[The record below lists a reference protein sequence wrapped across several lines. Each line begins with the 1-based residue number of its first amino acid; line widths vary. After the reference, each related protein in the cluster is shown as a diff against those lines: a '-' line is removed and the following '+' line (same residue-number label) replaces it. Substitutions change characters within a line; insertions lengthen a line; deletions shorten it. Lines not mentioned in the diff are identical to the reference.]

1 MRRIFVNGTFD
12 IIHRGHIEMLNFA
25 RKQGDWL
32 TVAIDS
38 DERVKSL
45 KGPTRP
51 INTVNERWFLLMN
64 LKPVNEVFVFNSDE
78 ELRYLISERD
88 AMVKGSDY
96 IGKDI
101 VGQEVCP
108 EIIFFDLVKGYST
121 SETIKRIITR

>member
-1 MRRIFVNGTFD
+1 MRKIFVNGTFD

-32 TVAIDS
+32 TVAIDG

-51 INTVNERWFLLMN
+51 INSVDERWFLLMN

-78 ELRYLISERD
+78 ELIKLISEHD

-101 VGQEVCP
+101 VGQEVCR
-108 EIIFFDLVKGYST
+108 EIIFFNLLKGYST

>member
-1 MRRIFVNGTFD
+1 MRKIFVNGTFD
-12 IIHRGHIEMLNFA
+12 IVHRGHIEMLNFA
-25 RKQGDWL
+25 KQQGDWL

-51 INTVNERWFLLMN
+51 INTEDERRFLLMN
-64 LKPVNEVFVFNSDE
+64 LKSVDDVYIFDNDE

-88 AMVKGSDY
+88 VMVKGSDY

-101 VGQEVCP
+101 VGQEVCR
-108 EIIFFDLVKGYST
+108 EIIFFDLIKGYST

>member
-1 MRRIFVNGTFD
+1 MKKIFVNGTFD

-25 RKQGDWL
+25 RQQGDWL
-32 TVAIDS
+32 TVAIDC

-45 KGPTRP
+45 KGPKRP
-51 INTVNERWFLLMN
+51 INSEIDRWYHLLN
-64 LKPVNEVFVFNSDE
+64 LKPVNEVLIFYSDDD
-78 ELRYLISERD
+78 LTQMISEHD

-101 VGQEVCP
+101 VGQEVCK

-121 SETIKRIITR
+121 SETIKRITTR

>member
-1 MRRIFVNGTFD
+1 MRKIFVNGTFD

-25 RKQGDWL
+25 KQQGDWL

-38 DERVKSL
+38 DERVKLL
-45 KGPTRP
+45 KGSKRP
-51 INTVNERWFLLMN
+51 INSENERWFLLMN

-78 ELRYLISERD
+78 ELAKLISEND

-101 VGQEVCP
+101 VGQEVCN
-108 EIIFFDLVKGYST
+108 EIIFFNLVKGYSS